1 MYRGKKDIGWA
12 EAVGFELLIH
22 ATDALLDQPTDLIL
36 HGDNTSILDGWRI
49 SRHCNHAVNAIFKSI
64 HTFLESASH
73 TLSIQPRY
81 VASTDNPADP
91 PSRGIYGPP
100 HLLLP
105 SMDIPEY
112 AQDFLTDST
121 DPLSARKLR
130 ELQEGRYS
138 TVATRTL
145 DKVRAQQQEAECS
158 QAEAQLEEEL
168 IVSTS
173 SKMIESVP
181 SRFNFPLPF
190 PNPSTLKS
198 TTEHRPCPY
207 PPNLRPLP
215 SPYQPHC
222 LAKDRLH
229 LWIPTSPST
238 RTSLASSDVVSDIV
252 LNRILEVI
260 GTSWADSTKELY
272 GTGLLIFHV
281 HCDINNIPKIEH
293 CPISHPILLAF
304 LSSCAGAYS
313 GSAISNYA
321 AGIHAWHLLHGHAW
335 LVEPNELKL
344 TLQGATRLA
353 PHTSKR
359 PKRPPMTINNIKAI
373 RAFLNLDDPCSAA
386 IYTCMVVVFYS
397 VAWLG
402 KFTVTAI
409 TKFDTAKHVTR
420 RNVSF
425 LEDQRGLPV
434 IKQMCA
440 RW

>member
-1 MYRGKKDIGWA
+1 
-12 EAVGFELLIH
+12 
-22 ATDALLDQPTDLIL
+22 
-36 HGDNTSILDGWRI
+36 
-49 SRHCNHAVNAIFKSI
+49 
-64 HTFLESASH
+64 
-73 TLSIQPRY
+73 
-81 VASTDNPADP
+81 
-91 PSRGIYGPP
+91 
-100 HLLLP
+100 
-105 SMDIPEY
+105 
-112 AQDFLTDST
+112 
-121 DPLSARKLR
+121 
-130 ELQEGRYS
+130 
-138 TVATRTL
+138 
-145 DKVRAQQQEAECS
+145 
-158 QAEAQLEEEL
+158 
-168 IVSTS
+168 
-173 SKMIESVP
+173 MIESVP
-181 SRFNFPLPF
+181 LCFNFPLPF

-238 RTSLASSDVVSDIV
+238 RTSLASSDVVSDIA

-353 PHTSKR
+353 PRASKR
-359 PKRPPMTINNIKAI
+359 PKRPPMTINDIKAI
-373 RAFLNLDDPCSAA
+373 QAFLNLDDPCDAA
-386 IYTCMVVVFYS
+386 IYACMVVVFYS
-397 VAWLG
+397 VAQLG

-409 TKFDTAKHVTR
+409 TKFDAAKHVTR
-420 RNVSF
+420 RNISF

-434 IKQMCA
+434 IKFALPSTKCA
-440 RW
+440 PDGEDVQCAPQKGCVSDPEAALRNHFCINPAPPDAHLFAWKHPKNGLRPLSKTQFISRIIPIAEQCGLANLKGHSLQIGGTLFYLLKGVPFDVVKVMGRWAGEAFTLYLRHHALVLAPFLQVNEPVLEAFNHITMPPVQ